1 MFLPCRESS
10 RISSLSWRSIRWKPL
25 GRVGS
30 RFLAFPSDKSQSANA
45 AVSGTYI
52 RVGYDELDRSDRT
65 RASNFINRSL
75 VNNSKY
81 KSRGQ
86 WRREWLRARV
96 TTDNRYR
103 RDFFFRESNR
113 LFPCFPLVGTV
124 THLPRAIITFF
135 SMGLFEHARPTA
147 SCLSS
152 PLLDSSRFICYFLR
166 SAHLPFV
173 LSFYSYLS
181 SFALQ
186 QSEWVSRIKK
196 PRWFVVVNYD
206 NDDKKKAAEEE
217 RVDGDEL
224 PRWQMVI
231 ESITRIKCTIVRRS
245 GDFSNPVRR
254 QRRLHG

>member
-1 MFLPCRESS
+1 M
-10 RISSLSWRSIRWKPL
+10 
-25 GRVGS
+25 
-30 RFLAFPSDKSQSANA
+30 
-45 AVSGTYI
+45 SGTYI

-135 SMGLFEHARPTA
+135 SMGLFEHARLTA
-147 SCLSS
+147 SCLST
-152 PLLDSSRFICYFLR
+152 P
-166 SAHLPFV
+166 
-173 LSFYSYLS
+173 
-181 SFALQ
+181 
-186 QSEWVSRIKK
+186 
-196 PRWFVVVNYD
+196 WFVSFHLLLSPISSSPFRPILLFVSLVFCAAAIWVGQP
-206 NDDKKKAAEEE
+206 DKETS
-217 RVDGDEL
+217 
-224 PRWQMVI
+224 MV
-231 ESITRIKCTIVRRS
+231 CRRQL
-245 GDFSNPVRR
+245 R
-254 QRRLHG
+254 QRRQEEGSGGGEGGRRWTSTLANGHWVNYADKVHHCAA